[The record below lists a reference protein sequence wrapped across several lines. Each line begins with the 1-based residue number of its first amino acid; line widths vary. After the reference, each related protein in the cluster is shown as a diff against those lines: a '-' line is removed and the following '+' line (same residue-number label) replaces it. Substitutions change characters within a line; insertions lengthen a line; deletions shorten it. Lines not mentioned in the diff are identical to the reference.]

1 MDFRKEDH
9 KRQTYWRLL
18 KYVAPY
24 KFRLGIGILAGF
36 VVGGSMFGTFMVIPS
51 LLEGV
56 VNKSSVTE
64 NKKSAVVVK
73 QETPEEV
80 TPKPYLSKE
89 LEKIK
94 KYTEMFKLPVEVSP
108 RSVKIIKPVEINV
121 PVEDESGNMTWQYL
135 SIYAVLICIGWMIK
149 NIFEYVNRYYTRWV
163 GTKVIADL
171 RNAVFKKL
179 LSQSLRFYGN
189 MDIGAL
195 ISRCTNDTAA
205 IESAVASTIADITMC
220 PLQILS
226 CVLAIIVVCVHYQN
240 YSLLVILGLGVP
252 VCVVPVVMLGRSIR
266 KVYKSAF
273 SKIADVVSRMHEV
286 FTGILIVKAYHMESR
301 ELNKFA
307 DINRKY
313 FRTVVHALKLQ
324 LLMAPLMETVAI
336 TATLAFLIYCM
347 FHKITL
353 IELGAMLFPAF
364 MAYKPIKEIAKIA
377 TYVQRSMAAADRY
390 FALLDTDTAIKEKPD
405 AVELKNFNDRI
416 SFKDVTFSYDGQR
429 NILDG
434 VSFDIKKGSVVAVV
448 GETGSGKTTIANL
461 IARFYDVST
470 GTLTIDGT
478 NVSDFKIDSLRDHIG
493 IITQDAILFNETV
506 ADNIAYGRPD
516 ASMDEIIEAAKKANA
531 HQFITDGR
539 HQEAYQTIMG
549 DKGCKFSGGEKQR
562 ISIAR
567 SIIKNPQ
574 ILILDEATSAL
585 DTVTEKLVQESLN
598 RAMENRTVFAIAHR
612 LSTIKHADMIIVLE
626 KGKIVEKGTHDELM
640 VKGGPYKKLHDTQF
654 GMT

>member
-1 MDFRKEDH
+1 MDFRNEDH
-9 KRQTYWRLL
+9 KRQSYWRLL
-18 KYVAPY
+18 KYAAPY
-24 KFRLGIGILAGF
+24 KFRLIVGILAGV

-56 VNKSSVTE
+56 VNKSSSD
-64 NKKSAVVVK
+64 NVK
-73 QETPEEV
+73 QKQVVESDEEKK
-80 TPKPYLSKE
+80 PKDYLSKQ
-89 LEKIK
+89 LKNVK
-94 KYTEMFKLPVEVSP
+94 KYSEMLHLPVEVGEKN
-108 RSVKIIKPVEINV
+108 VKIIKPVEINV

-135 SIYAVLICIGWMIK
+135 SIYAVLICFGWFIK
-149 NIFEYVNRYYTRWV
+149 NIFEYINRYYTRWV
-163 GTKVIADL
+163 GTRVIADL

-179 LSQSLRFYGN
+179 IDQSLRFYGN

-205 IESAVASTIADITMC
+205 IESAIASTIADITMC

-240 YSLLVILGLGVP
+240 YSLLVILGCGVP
-252 VCVVPVVMLGRSIR
+252 LCIIPVALLGRSIR

-286 FTGILIVKAYHMESR
+286 FTGILIVKAYHMENR
-301 ELNKFA
+301 EVNKFV

-336 TATLAFLIYCM
+336 TATLAFLVYCM

-353 IELGAMLFPAF
+353 VELGAMLFPAF
-364 MAYKPIKEIAKIA
+364 MAYKPIKELAKIA

-405 AVELKNFNDRI
+405 AVTIKDFNDKI
-416 SFKDVTFSYDGQR
+416 SFKNVTFSYDGKR

-434 VSFDIKKGSVVAVV
+434 VTFDIKKGELVAVV

-461 IARFYDVST
+461 IARFYDVSS
-470 GTLTIDGT
+470 GSLTIDGID
-478 NVSDFKIDSLRDHIG
+478 VRDFKIDSLRDHIG
-493 IITQDAILFNETV
+493 IITQDAILFNETI
-506 ADNIAYGRPD
+506 ADNISYGRPS
-516 ASMDEIIEAAKKANA
+516 ASMDEIMEAAKKANA

-539 HQEAYQTIMG
+539 HHETYQTIVG
-549 DKGCKFSGGEKQR
+549 EKGCKLSGGEKQR
-562 ISIAR
+562 VSIAR
-567 SIIKNPQ
+567 AIIKNPQ

-612 LSTIKHADMIIVLE
+612 LSTIKHANMIIVLE
-626 KGKIVEKGTHDELM
+626 KGRIVEHGTHDELM
-640 VKGGPYKKLHDTQF
+640 EKGGLYKKLHDTQF
-654 GMT
+654 GMV